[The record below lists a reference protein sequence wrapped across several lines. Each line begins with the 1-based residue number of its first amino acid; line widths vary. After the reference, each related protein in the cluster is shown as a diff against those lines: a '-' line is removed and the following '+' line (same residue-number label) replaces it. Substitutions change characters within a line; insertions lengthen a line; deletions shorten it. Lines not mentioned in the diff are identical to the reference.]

1 MYPRRYACCS
11 KSRSHVRAETS
22 PAPAGESLSCELSV
36 VGGTVQLSLS
46 PEGDQFLNTLSL
58 LTPPRRRLWGLAQVR
73 FDSVEAEVNFVALLT
88 LVGVGGG
95 YRALL
100 HSHTGEG
107 AHGVATRALLGAY
120 LAVSHPPAPPPSCL
134 PTCSNTLLLDCSRR

>member
-1 MYPRRYACCS
+1 
-11 KSRSHVRAETS
+11 
-22 PAPAGESLSCELSV
+22 V
-36 VGGTVQLSLS
+36 VGGTVQLSLG
-46 PEGDQFLNTLSL
+46 PEGDQLPNTCRRLQ
-58 LTPPRRRLWGLAQVR
+58 LTLTVAHTRRLWGLAQVR

-100 HSHTGEG
+100 HKHTGEG

-120 LAVSHPPAPPPSCL
+120 LAVSFPS
-134 PTCSNTLLLDCSRR
+134 P